1 MKSAPPEA
9 IAANRVNPGETLRMA
24 REAKDWSIAEVAAQL
39 NLTPERLGQIEAGQF
54 DKLPGTTFARGYLR
68 TYAKLLGVDQ
78 AQIVNEFDQFTGSS
92 VAASNVQSLGRIE
105 EPTNYSQKILRFVSF
120 ALLVVLGTV
129 GFFWWQE
136 QANRQAEDAAV
147 AGIEHVE
154 VEGADGSTQIH
165 ALDEP
170 EDQAV
175 AAAQGET
182 ELTLPGTGD
191 SLTESPEPEGD
202 AAQVDNA
209 QATES
214 TTPAPTATTDNA
226 PAAAA
231 EATTPSTDTPLVAS
245 EPTPAPAPA
254 AVEGEGNV
262 SINFTANC
270 WLQLKDANGKVVYSG
285 LKKAGES
292 LNVSGKA
299 PLELRLGFASG
310 AQVTYN
316 GQAVD
321 VAPYATGETA
331 RLKLGL

>member
-9 IAANRVNPGETLRMA
+9 VAANRVNPGETLRIA
-24 REAKDWSIAEVAAQL
+24 REAKGWSIAEVAAQL
-39 NLTPERLGQIEAGQF
+39 NLTPERLGQIETGAF

-78 AQIVNEFDQFTGSS
+78 AEIVKEFDHFTGSS
-92 VAASNVQSLGRIE
+92 VAANSVQSLGRIE

-120 ALLVVLGTV
+120 AILVVLGFV

-136 QANRQAEDAAV
+136 QAKRQADDAAV

-175 AAAQGET
+175 VAAQNET
-182 ELTLPGTGD
+182 QLDLSATDD
-191 SLTESPEPEGD
+191 SLSDPPEPEGAEVTTD
-202 AAQVDNA
+202 TANA
-209 QATES
+209 EPADSEALAES
-214 TTPAPTATTDNA
+214 SAPTDSA
-226 PAAAA
+226 PVTAPPV
-231 EATTPSTDTPLVAS
+231 EQ
-245 EPTPAPAPA
+245 APAPA
-254 AVEGEGNV
+254 AEPQTTPAVAGEGNV

-270 WLQLKDANGKVVYSG
+270 WLQLKDANGKVIYSG
-285 LKKAGES
+285 LKKQGES

>member
-9 IAANRVNPGETLRMA
+9 IAANRVNPGETLRIA
-24 REAKDWSIAEVAAQL
+24 REAKSWSIVEVAAQL
-39 NLTPERLGQIEAGQF
+39 NLTPERLGQIEAGAF

-78 AQIVNEFDQFTGSS
+78 TEIVQEFDLFTGSS

-105 EPTNYSQKILRFVSF
+105 EPVNYSQKVLRFVSF
-120 ALLVVLGTV
+120 AMLVVLGTV

-136 QANRQAEDAAV
+136 QAERQADDAAI

-165 ALDEP
+165 PLDEP

-175 AAAQGET
+175 IAAQNET
-182 ELTLPGTGD
+182 QLDLPGSSDT
-191 SLTESPEPEGD
+191 LAEPPEPEVAMD
-202 AAQVDNA
+202 AADAEVVVD
-209 QATES
+209 
-214 TTPAPTATTDNA
+214 PAPTADAASTA
-226 PAAAA
+226 PATEPVTPDADTQVPATGA
-231 EATTPSTDTPLVAS
+231 EA
-245 EPTPAPAPA
+245 APAVA
-254 AVEGEGNV
+254 AGEGNV
-262 SINFTANC
+262 NIDFSANC
-270 WLQLKDANGKVVYSG
+270 WLQLTDANGKVVYSG
-285 LKKAGES
+285 LKKKGES
-292 LNVSGKA
+292 LNVTGKA

-321 VAPYATGETA
+321 VAPYASGETA

>member
-9 IAANRVNPGETLRMA
+9 IAANRVNPGETLRIA
-24 REAKDWSIAEVAAQL
+24 REAKNWSIVEVAAQL
-39 NLTPERLGQIEAGQF
+39 NLTPERLGQIEAGAF

-78 AQIVNEFDQFTGSS
+78 TEIVQEFDLFTGSS

-105 EPTNYSQKILRFVSF
+105 EPVNYSQKVLRFVSF
-120 ALLVVLGTV
+120 AMLVVLGTV

-136 QANRQAEDAAV
+136 QAERQADDAAI

-165 ALDEP
+165 PLDEP

-175 AAAQGET
+175 IAAQNET
-182 ELTLPGTGD
+182 QLDLSTYSGTLVEP
-191 SLTESPEPEGD
+191 PEPEVAID
-202 AAQVDNA
+202 ATDAEVVVD
-209 QATES
+209 
-214 TTPAPTATTDNA
+214 
-226 PAAAA
+226 
-231 EATTPSTDTPLVAS
+231 
-245 EPTPAPAPA
+245 PAPA
-254 AVEGEGNV
+254 ADAASTAPATEPVTPDADSQESAPEAAAAPAVAAGEGNV
-262 SINFTANC
+262 SINFSANC
-270 WLQLKDANGKVVYSG
+270 WLQLTDANGKVVYSG
-285 LKKAGES
+285 LKKKGES
-292 LNVSGKA
+292 LNVTGKA

-321 VAPYATGETA
+321 VAPYASGETA

>member
-9 IAANRVNPGETLRMA
+9 IAANRINPGETLRLA
-24 REAKDWSIAEVAAQL
+24 REAKSWSIAEAAAQL
-39 NLTPERLGQIEAGQF
+39 NLTPERLGQIEAGEF

-78 AQIVNEFDQFTGSS
+78 AEIVKEFDQFTGSS

-105 EPTNYSQKILRFVSF
+105 EPVNYSQKVLRFVSF
-120 ALLVVLGTV
+120 AMLVVLGTV

-136 QANRQAEDAAV
+136 QAKRQSDEASM

-175 AAAQGET
+175 IAAQNET
-182 ELTLPGTGD
+182 QLDLPGTGD
-191 SLTESPEPEGD
+191 SLTESPEPESDD
-202 AAQVDNA
+202 ATLDPANTEA
-209 QATES
+209 AAPEIAES
-214 TTPAPTATTDNA
+214 TPPATPTEA

-231 EATTPSTDTPLVAS
+231 QTQPAATEA
-245 EPTPAPAPA
+245 APA
-254 AVEGEGNV
+254 AVAGEGNV

-270 WLQLKDANGKVVYSG
+270 WLQLTDANGKVVYSG

-299 PLELRLGFASG
+299 PLQLRLGFASG

-321 VAPYATGETA
+321 VAPYTSGETA
-331 RLKLGL
+331 RVKLGL

>member
-9 IAANRVNPGETLRMA
+9 VAANRVNPGETLRIA
-24 REAKDWSIAEVAAQL
+24 REAKGWSIAEVAAQL
-39 NLTPERLGQIEAGQF
+39 NLTPERLVQIETGAF

-78 AQIVNEFDQFTGSS
+78 AEIVKEFDHFTGSS
-92 VAASNVQSLGRIE
+92 VAANSVQSLGRIE

-120 ALLVVLGTV
+120 AILVVLGFV

-136 QANRQAEDAAV
+136 QAKRQADDLAV

-175 AAAQGET
+175 AAAQNET
-182 ELTLPGTGD
+182 QLDLSATDDSLSDPPEPPSDEMAAQMTGD
-191 SLTESPEPEGD
+191 ETMPNAAPVEG
-202 AAQVDNA
+202 
-209 QATES
+209 QAV
-214 TTPAPTATTDNA
+214 ADNA
-226 PAAAA
+226 PTTEALTPPVVEAPASTAA
-231 EATTPSTDTPLVAS
+231 PQS
-245 EPTPAPAPA
+245 TPAVA
-254 AVEGEGNV
+254 GEGNV

-270 WLQLKDANGKVVYSG
+270 WLQLKDANGKVIYSG
-285 LKKAGES
+285 LKKQGES